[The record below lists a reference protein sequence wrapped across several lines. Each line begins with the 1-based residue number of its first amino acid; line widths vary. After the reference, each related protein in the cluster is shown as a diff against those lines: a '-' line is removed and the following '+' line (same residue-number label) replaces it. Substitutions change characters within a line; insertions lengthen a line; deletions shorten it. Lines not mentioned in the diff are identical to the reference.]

1 MSAAPWGYAEFL
13 DAIDAP
19 KHERHAE
26 LKDWIEDDF
35 DPNVVDTDELA
46 NALTALAKS
55 WSRKSPANRAT
66 GLTRG
71 ARREDYA
78 SVRNP
83 PPARLRT
90 MSRLIDVPLELEV
103 IGTDGSTRYPF
114 FTARLNAIRLKREV
128 VAFLSARRAKAFP
141 FARVIRL
148 HNVQLATSRKYGA
161 RGLPGH
167 TVERLADRYPQ

>member
-46 NALTALAKS
+46 DALTALAKS
-55 WSRKSPANRAT
+55 WSRKSPAKRAT

-71 ARREDYA
+71 ARRRITPRSGTRRRQDC
-78 SVRNP
+78 
-83 PPARLRT
+83 ARCH
-90 MSRLIDVPLELEV
+90 D
-103 IGTDGSTRYPF
+103 
-114 FTARLNAIRLKREV
+114 
-128 VAFLSARRAKAFP
+128 
-141 FARVIRL
+141 
-148 HNVQLATSRKYGA
+148 
-161 RGLPGH
+161 
-167 TVERLADRYPQ
+167 